1 MEYIGIIEK
10 LLVIGFL
17 LTVNCLM
24 VIYICSVFLGDK
36 PKEEIET
43 PLNNNNE
50 EFDYYNKTET
60 RKDVVVGDMEKIE
73 VKSFADLK
81 KLRR

>member
-10 LLVIGFL
+10 LLVIVFL

-43 PLNNNNE
+43 PLNNNE
-50 EFDYYNKTET
+50 EFDYYNKTEI
-60 RKDVVVGDMEKIE
+60 RKDVVVGNMEKIE

>member
-43 PLNNNNE
+43 PLNNNE
-50 EFDYYNKTET
+50 EFDYYNKTEI
-60 RKDVVVGDMEKIE
+60 RKDVVVGNMEKIE

>member
-1 MEYIGIIEK
+1 METIGIIEK
-10 LLVIGFL
+10 LLVIVFL

-43 PLNNNNE
+43 SLNNND
-50 EFDYYNKTET
+50 EFGYYNKTET